1 MPNAVASP
9 VILIITKANEAPR
22 SSNTIET
29 VVEVGMPNVLKMSS
43 NTMSVTIT
51 AR

>member
-1 MPNAVASP
+1 MLRLASP
-9 VILIITKANEAPR
+9 PATFNIVKAKAAPK

-29 VVEVGMPNVLKMSS
+29 VVDVGIPKELKMSS

-51 AR
+51 AK

>member
-1 MPNAVASP
+1 MSNVPSPPAILSMVKAKAAPN
-9 VILIITKANEAPR
+9 
-22 SSNTIET
+22 SSNTIDT
-29 VVEVGMPNVLKMSS
+29 VVEVGIPNELKMSS